1 MDGLKSLL
9 HSRKFWLAAFGVVQ
23 ALVLQYL
30 DVPDAVWQS
39 ICGLVMI
46 LIAGIAG
53 EDMATKRNDKPSDQ
67 G

>member
-1 MDGLKSLL
+1 MTGIKSLL
-9 HSRKFWLAAFGVVQ
+9 HSRKFWLAMFGVVQ

-30 DVPDAVWQS
+30 SVPDAVWQS
-39 ICGLVMI
+39 ICGLVMV

-67 G
+67 S